1 MSTIP
6 DLPVVEEDASMLSTK
21 FGREIAN
28 YFSGSPLNRIGFL
41 RADHVFL
48 RSAFSHPSTRFLLLN
63 ELAPLVDESQKRL
76 GYVSYAE
83 VKGFTGVDPFE
94 KVEEDM
100 IKNFNS
106 EDEKPLILLLGVD
119 EANRLHAPKTDETF
133 GYKEYSGRPYF
144 AVDISPRGKLAEE
157 ANKVIEAVKAKG
169 FSFYQ
174 NQRAMGL
181 PYGEG
186 ERFGASAFSPPLP
199 PDGVEHVLLT
209 ERIIKL
215 PCTPKPDRCLTGIPE
230 THSAL
235 SVGPRRYRSM
245 PERSG
250 PVHRRTWQAAVGKNA
265 LHVRRGK
272 AFQIFAFPER
282 TRPLSSPSCQQ
293 TAPRYC

>member
-28 YFSGSPLNRIGFL
+28 YFSGSPLNRVGFL

-63 ELAPLVDESQKRL
+63 ELAPLVDETQKRL

-83 VKGFTGVDPFE
+83 VKGFTGADPFE
-94 KVEEDM
+94 HVEEDM

-119 EANRLHAPKTDETF
+119 EGNRLQAPKMDETY
-133 GYKEYSGRPYF
+133 GYKEYTGRPYF
-144 AVDISPRGKLAEE
+144 AVDVSPRGKLAGE
-157 ANKVIEAVKAKG
+157 ANKIIEAVKAKG
-169 FSFYQ
+169 FSFFQ

-186 ERFGASAFSPPLP
+186 ERFPGPLVAGPHIPPP
-199 PDGVEHVLLT
+199 PPGSRDRVEH
-209 ERIIKL
+209 
-215 PCTPKPDRCLTGIPE
+215 C
-230 THSAL
+230 
-235 SVGPRRYRSM
+235 
-245 PERSG
+245 
-250 PVHRRTWQAAVGKNA
+250 
-265 LHVRRGK
+265 
-272 AFQIFAFPER
+272 FAN
-282 TRPLSSPSCQQ
+282 
-293 TAPRYC
+293 